1 MTTCRQPSFF
11 LYRYPAILI
20 QMSPES
26 TDKKN
31 TLQDVVD
38 GIQTQENPFGKE
50 PAKGYVPN
58 PDLKSLRTFQG
69 DMQEHIEVKKE
80 TVATIA
86 LAEQKKKIEHNEPTY
101 TEPEV
106 RSKKTGSRGG
116 LFVIFGI
123 LALIIGGV
131 ISGVMY
137 FLQTETDTT
146 LAPTIEKT
154 LISYTDKKEVM
165 LPTISA
171 QTLASSLLQEKATY
185 QAAANSVLYL
195 RFSQGGTAVLNTTLF
210 DTIAVHAGDAL
221 KRNIEDGMVGI
232 YSLDTTELFFIL
244 KPDDFGIVY
253 SGMLEWESTLG
264 SDMSLF
270 FPLLQKHLESNPS
283 VFTDETYKNKDV
295 RVIRNENGALVLL
308 YGFIDK
314 DTLVITANEKIF
326 EAILNRYL
334 QSKLSR

>member
-1 MTTCRQPSFF
+1 
-11 LYRYPAILI
+11 
-20 QMSPES
+20 MSS
-26 TDKKN
+26 SSSDN
-31 TLQDVVD
+31 TNSLQSVVD
-38 GIQTQENPFGKE
+38 GIQKQDVNPFGSE
-50 PAKGYVPN
+50 PHKGYVPN
-58 PDLKSLRTFQG
+58 PELKSLRTFQG

-86 LAEQKKKIEHNEPTY
+86 IAEQKKKIEHNEPTY

-106 RSKKTGSRGG
+106 RAKKPGGGGS

-123 LALIIGGV
+123 LALIVGGV
-131 ISGVMY
+131 ILGAMY

-146 LAPTIEKT
+146 LGSSVEKT
-154 LISYTDKKEVM
+154 LISYTDKKEVA
-165 LPTISA
+165 LSTLNA
-171 QTLASSLLQEKATY
+171 QALATSLLQEKATY
-185 QAAANSVLYL
+185 QAAANSVLYTK
-195 RFSQGGTAVLNTTLF
+195 FSQGGTVILNTTLF
-210 DTIAVHAGDAL
+210 QTIAINAGDAL
-221 KRNIEDGMVGI
+221 KRNIEDGMVGV
-232 YSLDTTELFFIL
+232 YSFDTTELFFVL

-253 SGMLEWESTLG
+253 SGMLDWESALG

-295 RVIRNENGALVLL
+295 RVIRNENGAIILL

-314 DTLVITANEKIF
+314 DTLVITANERVF

-334 QSKLSR
+334 QSKLSH

>member
-1 MTTCRQPSFF
+1 
-11 LYRYPAILI
+11 
-20 QMSPES
+20 MSPES

-31 TLQDVVD
+31 TLQDAVD
-38 GIQTQENPFGKE
+38 GIQKQEVNPFGKE
-50 PAKGYVPN
+50 PTAGYVPN

-86 LAEQKKKIEHNEPTY
+86 LAEQKKKIENNEPTY

-106 RSKKTGSRGG
+106 RSKNSGSGSS

-123 LALIIGGV
+123 LALIVGGIIV
-131 ISGVMY
+131 GAIY
-137 FLQTETDTT
+137 FLKTETETT
-146 LAPTIEKT
+146 VTASVEKT
-154 LISYTDKKEVM
+154 LISYTNKKEIV
-165 LPTISA
+165 LPTVNA
-171 QTLASSLLQEKATY
+171 QALASSLLQEKAIY
-185 QAAANSVLYL
+185 QAPANSVLYTQ
-195 RFSQGGTAVLNTTLF
+195 FSQGGAPVTGATLF
-210 DTIAVHAGDAL
+210 GTIAEHAGDAL
-221 KRNIEDGMVGI
+221 KRNIVDTMVGI
-232 YSLDTTELFFIL
+232 YSFDTSEIFFVL

-253 SGMLEWESTLG
+253 SGMLDWESTLG
-264 SDMSLF
+264 RDMSVF
-270 FPLLQKHLESNPS
+270 FPLLQAHLASNPS
-283 VFTDETYKNKDV
+283 VFSDETYKNKDV
-295 RVIRNENGALVLL
+295 RVIRNDLGNIVLL

>member
-1 MTTCRQPSFF
+1 MPPQVP
-11 LYRYPAILI
+11 
-20 QMSPES
+20 
-26 TDKKN
+26 DKKN
-31 TLQDVVD
+31 SLQSVVD
-38 GIQTQENPFGKE
+38 GIQKQDVNPFGSE
-50 PAKGYVPN
+50 QHKGYVPN

-86 LAEQKKKIEHNEPTY
+86 IAEQKKKIEHNEPTY

-106 RSKKTGSRGG
+106 RSKKSGSGG
-116 LFVIFGI
+116 SLFVIFGI
-123 LALIIGGV
+123 LALTVGGV
-131 ISGVMY
+131 ISGAMY
-137 FLQTETDTT
+137 FLQTETNTT
-146 LAPTIEKT
+146 LAPSIEKT
-154 LISYTDKKEVM
+154 LISYTDKKEVV
-165 LPTISA
+165 LPTVNA
-171 QTLASSLLQEKATY
+171 QTLAASLLQEKATY

-195 RFSQGGTAVLNTTLF
+195 KFSQGGTPVLNTTLF
-210 DTIAVHAGDAL
+210 DTIATHAGDAL
-221 KRNIEDGMVGI
+221 KRNIENSMVGI
-232 YSLDTTELFFIL
+232 YSFDTTELFFVL

-253 SGMLEWESTLG
+253 SGMLDWESTLG

-270 FPLLQKHLESNPS
+270 FPLLQKHLEPNPS

-295 RVIRNENGALVLL
+295 RVIRNDLGNIILL
-308 YGFIDK
+308 YGFIDR

>member
-1 MTTCRQPSFF
+1 
-11 LYRYPAILI
+11 
-20 QMSPES
+20 MSPES

-50 PAKGYVPN
+50 PTKGYVPN

-86 LAEQKKKIEHNEPTY
+86 IAEQKKKIEHNEPTY

-106 RSKKTGSRGG
+106 RSKKTGSGSS

-123 LALIIGGV
+123 LALIAGGV
-131 ISGVMY
+131 IVGGMY
-137 FLQTETDTT
+137 FLQTETETT
-146 LAPTIEKT
+146 SSTSVEKT
-154 LISYTDKKEVM
+154 LISYTDKKEIV
-165 LPTISA
+165 LPTVNVQAI
-171 QTLASSLLQEKATY
+171 ASTFIQEKATY
-185 QAAANSVLYL
+185 QAPANSVLYTH
-195 RFSQGGTAVLNTTLF
+195 FSQGGEKVLNV
-210 DTIAVHAGDAL
+210 TIFEAIAQHAGDAL
-221 KRNIEDGMVGI
+221 KRNIEDGMLGI
-232 YSLDTTELFFIL
+232 YSFNTTEVFLVL

-253 SGMLEWESTLG
+253 TGMLDWESTLG
-264 SDMSLF
+264 SDLSLF
-270 FPLLQKHLESNPS
+270 FPFLSQHLASNPS
-283 VFTDETYKNKDV
+283 VFSDETYKNKDV
-295 RVIRNENGALVLL
+295 RVIRNDLGNIVLL

-314 DTLVITANEKIF
+314 NTLVITANEKIF
-326 EAILNRYL
+326 EAILNRYI